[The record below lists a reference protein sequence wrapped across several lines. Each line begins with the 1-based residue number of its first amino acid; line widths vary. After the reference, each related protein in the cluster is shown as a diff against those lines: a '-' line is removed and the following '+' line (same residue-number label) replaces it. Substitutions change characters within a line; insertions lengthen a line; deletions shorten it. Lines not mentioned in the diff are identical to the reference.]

1 MNILKHWKV
10 ILVVILVFA
19 AGGVTGSVGT
29 IVVVK
34 RKFAHGFSVES
45 KTAREMQELQKELNL
60 TPEQQPKIK
69 AILLETGHKFES
81 SFGHAMR
88 ESATN
93 TVESWELIEKE
104 LTPDQRIIFQRR
116 CQKYREGMKNT
127 LKIDLPP
134 QK

>member
-29 IVVVK
+29 IVYLK
-34 RKFAHGFSVES
+34 RHFARGFSVES
-45 KTAREMQELQKELNL
+45 KTAREMEELHKELNL

-69 AILLETGHKFES
+69 AILLDNGHKFES
-81 SFGHAMR
+81 NFGLAMR

-93 TVESWELIEKE
+93 TVESWKLIEKE
-104 LTPDQRIIFQRR
+104 LTSDQCVIFQRR
-116 CQKYREGMKNT
+116 CEKYREEMKKT

-134 QK
+134 Q